1 MKKLSCFALVVAL
14 VLAAGAAFASPATT
28 VTHDQAATVTEM
40 DTFIISGEAYGIDG
54 YQSGAAYS
62 TLLGTYVDYDA
73 AGDVENDA
81 AQLGQPYLLWN
92 AANLH
97 RNKWLVDKKAGFSL
111 YVQKT
116 GVSGAAANF
125 DLVARSGLVSSK
137 TSGTFV
143 WENSSWTALTNKWQN
158 KVMGATGIPEI
169 SGKAV
174 DGFQGF
180 LVRTA
185 ADVSEYDPMLMP
197 FNMTYVRS
205 GEITGEGVGKQ
216 FVRTVMSGD
225 MVIDRHA
232 LCAIDCCA
240 VTFELDC
247 CDEMFTSGDS
257 DGEQKGYVQ
266 NLKIWFNE
274 PNRYGVY
281 CCQDFGIWVTDADR
295 SDATPG
301 NAVFSPDFAT
311 AHLNDENMVRV
322 RVAPNDR
329 PAWYSYLADG
339 KYSDNSVAKYFWPV
353 EKDLTNTYGRRTEMQ
368 DCGLRYDWVQFYAAA
383 TSLAAKNLDLIDVA
397 DNYFGQMQY
406 LGVWYNGNEVT
417 CECGTDACSAD
428 QTLFV
433 PRVTIQNLG
442 VDALD
447 IKTSQGAIRDGV
459 CSEDCGL
466 CDTVMA
472 APDSYMLNGMYSGAH
487 ITNSTETG
495 YLYDI
500 FVDRAYRWGDF
511 NYKNNH
517 AVPET
522 DGDIIQDQCSCWIYP
537 AFTKTIQP
545 KANINFKFMTVDGTG
560 VTGRWNTMY
569 TLCRLSSTNADP
581 CCVGDLLYVF
591 QACECGEQTNVREA
605 LTTADCTTTGL
616 RFPTC
621 SYMTLD
627 TGIVVTNNTWDLQRI
642 AQVVSLDD
650 DALWYDYFKIK
661 DTKYDSTKP
670 TPAISGVQLRFTVD
684 SADFAEAGYDPDA
697 KTWRADFWNKFT
709 VIAVVNGQ
717 TVDLASVMTKADFDW
732 QGSLFAK
739 VDEVVNSA
747 AGQSER
753 KENTEIMV
761 YLPIFAINGE
771 LCGAPVKYIE
781 VPATKNKM
789 IVVNDGVLDGYF
801 KGVFYIAKKGTVP
814 CTITLS
820 DASVLVGATKTI
832 TATVADTCSCSD
844 VVWGTVSSDKIQ
856 VVSSDAKSII
866 VKGLKVGTE
875 NITAK
880 LECDETVTATAK
892 VTVTT
897 VTPTSTPT
905 TAPSSSSSGGCNAGA
920 FAPFALVLLAPI
932 ALLLKK

>member
-40 DTFIISGEAYGIDG
+40 DTFVISGEPYGFDG
-54 YQSGAAYS
+54 FASGPEYAPIA
-62 TLLGTYVDYDA
+62 GTYVDYDV
-73 AGDVENDA
+73 AGDIENDE
-81 AQLGQPYLLWN
+81 AQLGQPYLLWHK
-92 AANLH
+92 ANLH

-169 SGKAV
+169 NGKAI

-205 GEITGEGVGKQ
+205 GDITNEAAGKQ

-225 MVIDRHA
+225 MVIDRDA

-266 NLKIWFNE
+266 NLKVWFNE

-295 SDATPG
+295 SDENPG

-329 PAWYSYLADG
+329 PTWYSYLDHG
-339 KYSDNSVAKYFWPV
+339 KYSDNSVSKYFWPV
-353 EKDLTNTYGRRTEMQ
+353 EKDLTNTYGRRTDMQ

-406 LGVWYNGNEVT
+406 LGVWYNGNAVT
-417 CECGTDACSAD
+417 CECGTDACDAN

-447 IKTSQGAIRDGV
+447 IKTSQGAVRDGV

-466 CDTVMA
+466 CDTVWA
-472 APDSYMLNGMYSGAH
+472 APDFYKLYGDVNAAYDD
-487 ITNSTETG
+487 STETG
-495 YLYDI
+495 YLWDI
-500 FVDRAYRWGDF
+500 SVDRAYRWGDF

-517 AVPET
+517 AVPEI

-569 TLCRLSSTNADP
+569 TLCRLSSTNTDP

-591 QACECGEQTNVREA
+591 QACECGEQGNVREA

-616 RFPTC
+616 RFPAC
-621 SYMTLD
+621 SYLTLD

-717 TVDLASVMTKADFDW
+717 TIDLASVMTKADFDW

-781 VPATKNKM
+781 VPETKNKM

-801 KGVFYIAKKGTVP
+801 KGIFYVAKKGTVP
-814 CTITLS
+814 CTVSLS

-832 TATVADTCSCSD
+832 TATVADTCSCTD
-844 VVWGTVSSDKIQ
+844 VVWGTVSSDVIK
-856 VVSSDAKSII
+856 VVSSDAKSIV
-866 VKGLKVGTE
+866 VKGLKAGSET
-875 NITAK
+875 ITAK
-880 LECDETVTATAK
+880 LACDETVTATAK

-897 VTPTSTPT
+897 VPPTVTPTP
-905 TAPSSSSSGGCNAGA
+905 APSSSSSGGCNAGA
-920 FAPFALVLLAPI
+920 FAPLALVLLAPL

>member
-14 VLAAGAAFASPATT
+14 VLAAGAAFASSPLN
-28 VTHDQAATVTEM
+28 VTHEQAATVTDM
-40 DTFIISGEAYGIDG
+40 DTFIISGEPYDIDG
-54 YQSGAAYS
+54 YKSGAAYS
-62 TLLGTYVDYDA
+62 TVDGTYVDYDA
-73 AGDVENDA
+73 AGDPENDA
-81 AQLGQPYLLWN
+81 TPPQLGQSYLLWN

-116 GVSGAAANF
+116 VSGVAVNF

-158 KVMGATGIPEI
+158 KVMGATGIPQI
-169 SGKAV
+169 SGNAV

-197 FNMTYVRS
+197 FNLTYVRS
-205 GEITGEGVGKQ
+205 GDLTDDSAKR

-225 MVIDRHA
+225 MVVDRAA

-247 CDEMFTSGDS
+247 CDEMFTSADS

-281 CCQDFGIWVTDADR
+281 CCQDFGIWVTNADR
-295 SDATPG
+295 SDENPG

-329 PAWYSYLADG
+329 PTWYSYLNDG
-339 KYSDNSVAKYFWPV
+339 KYSDNSVSKHFWPV
-353 EKDLTNTYGRRTEMQ
+353 EKDLTNTYSRRTDMQ

-383 TSLAAKNLDLIDVA
+383 TSIAAKNLDLIDVA

-406 LGVWYNGNEVT
+406 LGVWYNGNATT
-417 CECGTDACSAD
+417 CECSAGACSAD

-472 APDSYMLNGMYSGAH
+472 SPDSYKLNGLYSGAP

-495 YLYDI
+495 YLGDI

-545 KANINFKFMTVDGTG
+545 KANMNFKFMTVDGTG

-697 KTWRADFWNKFT
+697 KTWRADFWDKFT